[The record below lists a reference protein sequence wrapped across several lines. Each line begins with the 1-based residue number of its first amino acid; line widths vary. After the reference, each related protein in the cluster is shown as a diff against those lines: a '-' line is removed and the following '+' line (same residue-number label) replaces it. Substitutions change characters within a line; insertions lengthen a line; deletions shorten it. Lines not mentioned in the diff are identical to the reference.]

1 MLEPF
6 VCSLSLSGKSFVCSL
21 SLSLSTEGPRR
32 HPNLFHWTFQFP
44 FVLGSASMDIL
55 VRRSVSPM
63 ERFVTDK
70 STRFCPTDTAE
81 GTRIGC
87 YSDQHSGI
95 TYAVLLIC
103 FTEIFTFTISLCL
116 CFEMN
121 AMPSDRGKS
130 LARDTPMHNPLA
142 RWQLN
147 SLREPQAHSHPAGTT
162 LRPKF
167 RTQN

>member
-1 MLEPF
+1 MDTSHCL
-6 VCSLSLSGKSFVCSL
+6 CLSPSSVPCPCPGSPSSVPCPCLDTSNQPPLSPL
-21 SLSLSTEGPRR
+21 SRT
-32 HPNLFHWTFQFP
+32 
-44 FVLGSASMDIL
+44 V
-55 VRRSVSPM
+55 
-63 ERFVTDK
+63 VTDK

-121 AMPSDRGKS
+121 AMLSDRGKS
-130 LARDTPMHNPLA
+130 LAQDTPMHNPLA

-147 SLREPQAHSHPAGTT
+147 SPREPQARSHPAGTT

>member
-1 MLEPF
+1 M
-6 VCSLSLSGKSFVCSL
+6 
-21 SLSLSTEGPRR
+21 
-32 HPNLFHWTFQFP
+32 N
-44 FVLGSASMDIL
+44 IL

-103 FTEIFTFTISLCL
+103 FTEIHFHNFSLQVNLVVGSLLSWDHSLFLTVHEVQLLSGRCKFPTQILRRTI
-116 CFEMN
+116 
-121 AMPSDRGKS
+121 P
-130 LARDTPMHNPLA
+130 
-142 RWQLN
+142 
-147 SLREPQAHSHPAGTT
+147 
-162 LRPKF
+162 
-167 RTQN
+167 